1 MSETLGRCFLISV
14 PQLQDPNFR
23 HSVVFLIEHEKEGAL
38 GLIINR
44 ESEGRLAD
52 LLSDNG
58 VEYRGPAGAR
68 VMVGGPV
75 RHNQALLLHGEE
87 DLETDSTPVGGGMR
101 LSGSLKALRLVFS
114 RPAPRA
120 RLYFGYSGWGPG
132 QLEAEIE
139 AGAWIVAPLDYAL
152 IFEAPAGEVWER
164 ALRGLGI
171 DPALLQAPGG
181 SVN

>member
-1 MSETLGRCFLISV
+1 MSEYLSRKFLISV

-23 HSVVFLIEHEKEGAL
+23 HSVVFLIEHGAEGAL

-44 ESEGRLAD
+44 VSNGRLGD
-52 LLSDNG
+52 LLTDNA
-58 VEYRGPAGAR
+58 VEYHGPAEAS

-75 RHNQALLLHGEE
+75 RPTQALLLHAEE
-87 DLETDSTPVGGGMR
+87 DLDAESMPVGDGLR
-101 LSGSLKALRLVFS
+101 LSGSVASLRRVYA
-114 RPAPRA
+114 RPDPRA
-120 RLYFGYSGWGPG
+120 RLYFGYSGWAPG

-139 AGAWIVAPLDYAL
+139 AGAWIVAPVDGSL
-152 IFEAPAGEVWER
+152 IFDAPSEEVWER

-171 DPALLQAPGG
+171 DPSVLLAPGG

>member
-1 MSETLGRCFLISV
+1 MGDSLARQFLISV
-14 PQLQDPNFR
+14 PQLQDANFH
-23 HSVVFLIEHEKEGAL
+23 HSVVYLVEHGAEGAL

-44 ESEGRLAD
+44 VSKGRLRD
-52 LLSDNG
+52 LLADNG
-58 VEYRGPAGAR
+58 VAYSGPDEAR

-75 RHNQALLLHGEE
+75 SPGQALLLHGEE
-87 DLETDSTPVGGGMR
+87 DLQDDSTTVGEGLR
-101 LSGSLKALRLVFS
+101 LSGSMEALKKVYS
-114 RPAPRA
+114 RAAPRA

-139 AGAWIVAPLDYAL
+139 AGAWILAPPHADL
-152 IFEAPAGEVWER
+152 IFDLPPEQVWER

-171 DPALLQAPGG
+171 DPAVLLAPRG